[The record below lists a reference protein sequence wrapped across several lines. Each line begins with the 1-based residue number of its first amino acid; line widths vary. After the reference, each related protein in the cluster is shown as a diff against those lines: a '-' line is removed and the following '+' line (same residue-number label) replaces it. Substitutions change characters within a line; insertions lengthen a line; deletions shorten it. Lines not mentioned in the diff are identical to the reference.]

1 VCSRH
6 DVCPLILTI
15 RSEYTPQPSD
25 TKFGWIKNFRGLNDD
40 HVLMHSSLDNYLFLR
55 LFKILFTICLVGAI
69 ITWPI
74 LFPVNATGMCFW
86 FSPLVDLSLTNV

>member
-1 VCSRH
+1 
-6 DVCPLILTI
+6 
-15 RSEYTPQPSD
+15 
-25 TKFGWIKNFRGLNDD
+25 
-40 HVLMHSSLDNYLFLR
+40 MHSSLDNYLFLR